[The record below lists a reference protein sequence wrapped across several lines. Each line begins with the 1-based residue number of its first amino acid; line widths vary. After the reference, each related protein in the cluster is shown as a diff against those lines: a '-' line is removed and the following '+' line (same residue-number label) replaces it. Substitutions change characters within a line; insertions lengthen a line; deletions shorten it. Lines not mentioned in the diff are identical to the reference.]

1 MIYKGE
7 LAIEWD
13 RVKEGRVGYD
23 RSGEERMDTGGGYW
37 IARCSSAKSVR
48 VGVIVTVIVLR

>member
-23 RSGEERMDTGGGYW
+23 RSGEDGYRRR
-37 IARCSSAKSVR
+37 ILDSKVQLS
-48 VGVIVTVIVLR
+48 